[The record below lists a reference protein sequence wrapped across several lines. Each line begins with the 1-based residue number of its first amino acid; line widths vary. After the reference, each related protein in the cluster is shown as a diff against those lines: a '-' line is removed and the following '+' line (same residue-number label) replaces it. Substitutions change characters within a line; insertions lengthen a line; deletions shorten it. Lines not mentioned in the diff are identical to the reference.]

1 MASLNKVMLIGNLG
15 KDPEVKY
22 LEGNIARVSFSLA
35 TTEYFKDK
43 NGNKIEQTDWHNI
56 VMWRSVA
63 ENAIK
68 LLKKGMQI
76 YLEGRIHNRS
86 WTDKDGQKKQI
97 SEVVAENFKLLQ
109 KRESSAN
116 PATGFPTEAD
126 LDDIGTKD
134 LPF

>member
-22 LEGNIARVSFSLA
+22 LEGNIARVGFSLA

-43 NGNKIEQTDWHNI
+43 NGNKVEQTDWHNI

-76 YLEGRIHNRS
+76 YLEGRIHSRS

-97 SEVVAENFKLLQ
+97 TEIVAENFKLLQ
-109 KRESSAN
+109 KREASSN
-116 PATGFPTEAD
+116 QSNDFSSGTD
-126 LDDIGTKD
+126 IDDIGTKG